1 MQIRSIAV
9 NAAGLA
15 QERGIQGN
23 MPQVQ
28 PEKNGFGPECRVTIS
43 REGKA
48 LSHQQTAQQ
57 AEKRAQGTHADGP
70 AEGIVLRDLTLTGQ
84 QEEHAELKKA
94 MADMFKKVGY
104 KGDELRERT
113 ERFYE
118 IFCRTN
124 PFRGGIQQIMVEDPT
139 EEELAAM
146 NERARQ
152 SREHMDKILKSFTT
166 ADYVN
171 VTPLT
176 FDYVATLPD
185 MPENESQE

>member
-1 MQIRSIAV
+1 MQITSITV

-57 AEKRAQGTHADGP
+57 AEKRAQGTQNMEAGK
-70 AEGIVLRDLTLTGQ
+70 TLTGQ
-84 QEEHAELKKA
+84 QEEYAELKKA
-94 MADMFKKVGY
+94 MEDMFKSVGY

-113 ERFYE
+113 ETFYE

-124 PFRGGIQQIMVEDPT
+124 PFRGGIQQIMAEDPT

-152 SREHMDKILKSFTT
+152 SKENMDKILKNLTP
-166 ADYVN
+166 ADFAN
-171 VTPLT
+171 AAPLM
-176 FDYVATLPD
+176 FDYVATLPN
-185 MPENESQE
+185 MPENESLD